1 MSPLIQALIQA
12 LIHSVI
18 RSFVRSFFCS
28 FIRSSVHSITAVAEC
43 DAFPGCLRHQLLVV
57 LRQGAA
63 DTFSVVSESNRLQEA
78 IGSYRYLTLPQDTC

>member
-18 RSFVRSFFCS
+18 RSFVRFFVRSF
-28 FIRSSVHSITAVAEC
+28 VHSITAVAEC

-63 DTFSVVSESNRLQEA
+63 DAFSVVSESNRLQEA